1 MRIIYGTE
9 TTNIDITNYC
19 INSLMENN
27 KITIPSGDKIRSL
40 LFSDPSPNMEKK
52 VFVQNNNEGQF
63 FQCDSNREI
72 NIYFKDTDGV
82 LNIHEKLKINHG
94 SFKDELPEQR
104 LAYMFLKGDEK
115 VLEIGGNIG
124 RNSMIISSILNDSK
138 NLLVLESDEEIAKHL
153 IENKE
158 LNNLNFNIET
168 KALSKNKL
176 IQRGWNTK
184 ESDILEPGYK
194 WIETCNYNYLK
205 DKYQLIFDTLV
216 VDCEGA
222 FYFIIRDFPEILENV
237 NLIIVENDY
246 VNHDNYNY
254 VIDKL
259 KQNGFKCVYMEYL
272 AEASW
277 SPCMRHFFEVWMKTN
292 NDNLI
297 EIYTSQHL

>member
-1 MRIIYGTE
+1 MKIIYGTE
-9 TTNIDITNYC
+9 TTNIDITNFC
-19 INSLMENN
+19 INKLMENN
-27 KITIPSGDKIRSL
+27 KITIPSSDKARCL

-52 VFVQNNNEGQF
+52 IFVQNNNEGQF
-63 FQCDSNREI
+63 FYCDNNKEI
-72 NIYFKDTDGV
+72 NIYFKDSNDV
-82 LNIHEKLKINHG
+82 LNLHKKLKINHG
-94 SFKDELPEQR
+94 SFKEELPEQR
-104 LAYMFLKGDEK
+104 LVYMFLKGDEK

-138 NLLVLESDEEIAKHL
+138 NLLVLESNSEISKLL

-158 LNNLNFNIET
+158 LNNLNFNIEA

-184 ESDILEPGYK
+184 ESDILEPEYK
-194 WIETCNYNYLK
+194 WVEICDYNYLK

-222 FYFIIRDFPEILENV
+222 FYFIVRDFPEILENV
-237 NLIIVENDY
+237 NLIIMENDY

-259 KQNGFKCVYMEYL
+259 KNNGFNCVYMEYL

-277 SPCMRHFFEVWMKTN
+277 SPCMRNFFEVWKKSN
-292 NDNLI
+292 NDNSI